1 MRVVQQLLISIALTM
16 VGGVWSCS
24 AYAQD
29 LLGAPPADITPP
41 SAAAQA
47 ASKLTEADNA
57 NLEGC
62 QVIAR
67 VDDQVILAC
76 ELLWRVNQMLEEY
89 QRKAPPGQR
98 VPQDQLEITRKQLM
112 QKEVAGMV
120 DRKLLFNQF
129 RRSVPAEQ
137 FPVRPVMFTRE
148 VSIAVQRISGGRGS
162 VSRSGGHAPRH
173 ALRAVQNGVRAQ
185 ALAR

>member
-1 MRVVQQLLISIALTM
+1 LLPAQASIAPRSTAYLDA
-16 VGGVWSCS
+16 VEGGQV
-24 AYAQD
+24 AEK
-29 LLGAPPADITPP
+29 LVEEGAFV
-41 SAAAQA
+41 
-47 ASKLTEADNA
+47 KR
-57 NLEGC
+57 G

-129 RRSVPAEQ
+129 RRSCTKRRGWT
-137 FPVRPVMFTRE
+137 VRTRG
-148 VSIAVQRISGGRGS
+148 IDFGT
-162 VSRSGGHAPRH
+162 SRSQCSARIPTATARAPVGRCKRPH
-173 ALRAVQNGVRAQ
+173 SDWCGPHTLHSP
-185 ALAR
+185 